1 MSWRFKAS
9 KYKNAAPKI
18 PKPDEWLRE
27 LNIGSY
33 QVNGQIIKAS
43 ASFIAFN
50 ADVAGSNLY
59 VIPLNE
65 TGRKPK
71 NYPLLHAHSDLVT
84 DLDFS
89 PFDDGL
95 LATGSQD
102 TLIKLWSIPENG
114 LSENVNTP
122 ECTLSRPHQ
131 RRIENIVF
139 HPVADFLLSTS
150 SGNAVTLWDVHKQQ
164 ELSTLTS
171 EEDVIQS
178 LSWKSDGTCIV
189 TTCRDKKIRIS
200 DPRAN
205 AVTQIADNHS
215 SNRESMA
222 IWLDSTRILTSGFDS
237 SRQRQV
243 FVRDVRNFGQV
254 EFSLVFDSSTGL
266 LLPLYDADTQ
276 MLFLAGKGDNTIGF
290 YEVNDRDPVITEGI
304 RHTGQQSKGAC
315 LVPKRALHVMDGEAN
330 RILQLTANAV
340 IPVSYIVPRK
350 SYREFHADLF
360 PETSG
365 YEAPIYASQ
374 WITGTNA
381 AVEKI
386 LLDPSRWQGKNLHV
400 NRGPLSGRTEEVK
413 TVKIV
418 PTPKPRTSISED
430 NNNPLTI
437 GNNTSKPFVA
447 PKPMPRFSSHE
458 ANGTT
463 GLDNIT
469 LRPVAV
475 KRAISLRGSVQDNES
490 NGDADHPPNVA
501 IKRSD
506 SEKNVNQVTN
516 GEEDDIFARAPTTAQ
531 RRQLFQDRINSVQEP
546 GSTVTDST
554 APVNAVAASPLPKRA
569 TRIFGRVAKFRHLK
583 GTLTPR
589 NTHLENFRGLDNAL
603 PTECNGFHANAE
615 RVAVP
620 LSGPGGRIAILE
632 LKKGGRLPDGP
643 LPAFFN
649 TCKVLDFSWNPFDNR
664 NLAVACDDGRIR
676 IWNVQGDG
684 IGGVLMESSNEPSRV
699 LEVAHNTD
707 RVTIVQYHPIAA
719 DVVASVSADYVIRV
733 WNVQTAACLIQL
745 EAHPDQVFS
754 LAWSPCGKYIAS
766 VCKDGKVRI
775 FEPRSTTGALRQ
787 GPGPNGVKGA
797 RVVWAHKG
805 KFVLVSGFDKSSQR
819 LLYVY
824 LSTDLSTSLNT
835 LNLDVSP
842 TLLIPYYD
850 EDSSTLFLTGKGDT
864 TIHCHEVAED
874 APHLFPLSH
883 HKCTT
888 ATQGMALLPKQVCQV
903 RDVEFARFITL
914 TSSSIEPLSF
924 TVPRV
929 KNDYFQDD
937 LFPPTRILWE
947 PSMSAAEWFAGSNT
961 PPKKLDL
968 KPEDMETLS
977 SLKAQSTTPTSAT
990 GPSMEAAVV
999 SNNASN
1005 KSGFMSAVSARKE
1018 REKGAQLEAAISS
1031 QLEVNLTLEQDR
1043 MEGVD
1048 DSEWD
1053 T

>member
-43 ASFIAFN
+43 ASFMAFN

-71 NYPLLHAHSDLVT
+71 SYPLLHAHSELVT

-102 TLIKLWSIPENG
+102 SLIKLWSIPENG
-114 LSENVNTP
+114 LTENINTP
-122 ECTLSRPHQ
+122 ECVLSRPNQ
-131 RRIENIVF
+131 RRVENVVF

-150 SGNAVTLWDVHKQQ
+150 SSNSVTLWDVHKEQ
-164 ELSTLTS
+164 ELSTLS
-171 EEDVIQS
+171 SGEDVIQS
-178 LSWKSDGTCIV
+178 LSWDFEGTCIA
-189 TTCRDKKIRIS
+189 TTCRDKKVRII
-200 DPRAN
+200 DPRGN
-205 AVTQIADNHS
+205 VVTQTADDHA
-215 SNRESMA
+215 SNRESIA
-222 IWLDSTRILTSGFDS
+222 VWIDSNRILTSGFDS
-237 SRQRQV
+237 NRQRQV

-266 LLPLYDADTQ
+266 LLPLFDPDTQ

-290 YEVNDRDPVITEGI
+290 YEVNERDPLITEGL

-315 LVPKRALHVMDGEAN
+315 LVPKRALRVMDGEAN

-350 SYREFHADLF
+350 SYREYHADLF
-360 PETSG
+360 PETRGS
-365 YEAPIYASQ
+365 ESPIYASQ
-374 WITGTNA
+374 WINGTDA
-381 AVEKI
+381 TVEKI
-386 LLDPSRWQGKNLHV
+386 SLDPSLWQGKNLHV
-400 NRGPLSGRTEEVK
+400 NRGPLSKRREEVK
-413 TVKIV
+413 VQIV
-418 PTPKPRTSISED
+418 PKPRPRTSISED
-430 NNNPLTI
+430 NNNPLF
-437 GNNTSKPFVA
+437 NNKPFVA
-447 PKPMPRFSSHE
+447 PKPTPRFNSNE
-458 ANGTT
+458 GTGTGNGNGTAAV
-463 GLDNIT
+463 D
-469 LRPVAV
+469 PAPV
-475 KRAISLRGSVQDNES
+475 KRTFSLRKIENNSDN
-490 NGDADHPPNVA
+490 G
-501 IKRSD
+501 
-506 SEKNVNQVTN
+506 QVTADPVKRNDDDKDVTQSQN
-516 GEEDDIFARAPTTAQ
+516 GEKSDDVFLAPSTAQ
-531 RRQLFQDRINSVQEP
+531 RRQLFQDRINSVQET
-546 GSTVTDST
+546 GTTVTDSIA
-554 APVNAVAASPLPKRA
+554 APVNTVAASPLPKRA

-589 NTHLENFRGLDNAL
+589 NTFLENFRGLDNAL
-603 PTECNGFHANAE
+603 PTECNGFHANPE

-620 LSGPGGRIAILE
+620 LNGPGGRIAILE

-643 LPAFFN
+643 YPAFFN
-649 TCKVLDFSWNPFDNR
+649 TCKVLDFAWNPFDNR

-676 IWNVQGDG
+676 IWDIKDDG
-684 IGGVLMESSNEPSRV
+684 ANGVLMESSNEPSKTLQV
-699 LEVAHNTD
+699 DNNTD
-707 RVTIVQYHPIAA
+707 RVTVVQYHPLAA
-719 DVVASVSADYVIRV
+719 DVIATVSADYVIRV
-733 WNVQTAACLIQL
+733 WNVQTKACVIQL

-754 LAWSPCGKYIAS
+754 LAWSPCGKFIAS

-775 FEPRSTTGALRQ
+775 FEPRSKTTAIRQ
-787 GPGPNGVKGA
+787 GSGPNGVKGA
-797 RVVWAHKG
+797 RVTFAHAG
-805 KFVLVSGFDKSSQR
+805 KFLLVSGFDKSSQR
-819 LLYVY
+819 LLYVFR
-824 LSTDLSTSLNT
+824 STDLSTSLNT

-874 APHLFPLSH
+874 APHLFPLSN

-888 ATQGMALLPKQVCQV
+888 AIQGMALLPKQVCQV

-914 TSSSIEPLSF
+914 TSNSIEPLSF

-929 KNDYFQDD
+929 KSDYFQDD

-947 PSMSAAEWFAGSNT
+947 PSMSAQEWFTGSNT
-961 PPKKLDL
+961 PAKKLDL
-968 KPEDMETLS
+968 KPDDMDTLS
-977 SLKAQSTTPTSAT
+977 NFKAQSTTPTSST
-990 GPSMEAAVV
+990 GPSIESVTAT
-999 SNNASN
+999 N
-1005 KSGFMSAVSARKE
+1005 KQGGFLSAVSARKDRE
-1018 REKGAQLEAAISS
+1018 RGAQLEAAISS
-1031 QLEVNLTLEQDR
+1031 QLEVNLTLEQDG

-1048 DSEWD
+1048 ETEWD